1 MVSIQSSALK
11 PQYSAWP
18 PRKVATLMT
27 SLQANK
33 RPTLC
38 LIDGSAYIYRA
49 YFALPTLN
57 NSKGLQTNAVYGF
70 TTTLLKII
78 REHKPDGLAVAFDEK
93 GPTLRH
99 EEFKEYK
106 AQRPPMPDGMKTQ
119 IPYIYRVVEALNI
132 PAVRQAGYEADD
144 LIGTLARQAEQAGYD
159 IVIVTGDKDMLQLVT
174 PHVRIYDPV
183 KDKWSGEAE
192 CVAKFGVEPS
202 RVIEVMGLMG
212 DSSDNIPGV
221 KGVGEKTA
229 MKLIAQFGTI
239 DELLQRLDEV
249 APSRV
254 RMLLTEQADQARL
267 SRKLATIDT
276 RSPVQ
281 FHPESYQLK
290 PPHDDQLT
298 DLLREL
304 EFTSL
309 LKSLQ
314 PTQKQPEAKF
324 HATVTIEDE
333 TTARRFVDGVPKAGP
348 LGVHCLLTRQPGI
361 GADVLGLTLSTG
373 GQTGFIPIDVHTF
386 MRPIISVLHDVH
398 RPKIVHDLKATLLAL
413 HRVGVTLAPP
423 YIDTMIA
430 DYLLNPN
437 RRDHSL
443 DTIMLERL
451 GKRLES
457 EKREKTQPQSLFEV
471 DTGSREAAAEAAA
484 ALVEV
489 EPILREQ
496 LTEQGSLK
504 LFTEVEMP
512 LVPVLAD
519 IERNGFLLDVEGLH
533 ELSKE
538 LERELDRMMETITR
552 LAGGEFNINSPKQL
566 ATVLFEKLGLKPL
579 RKTKTGYSTDEDTL
593 TQLAVQHE
601 LPAQILSYRS
611 LSKLRSTYVD
621 ALPELVHPETKRLH
635 TSLNQTVAA
644 TGRLSSTD
652 PNLQNIP
659 VKGDYGLRIREA
671 FIAPKGHELLCADYS
686 QIEPRILAHLSQD
699 PRLLSVFTK
708 GEDIHMATAMEI
720 FGLPS
725 GQITR
730 DMRRA
735 AKTVVFGIVYGIS
748 PFGLSQNLGVSQP
761 EAKKYIDTFFERFP
775 SVRALMDRNIAE
787 GREKG
792 YTTTIL
798 GRRRPIPELQSS
810 DPVQRGFGERMAVN
824 SPIQGSAADLIKV
837 AMINVHRTLR
847 DELPHV
853 KTILQVHDELIFEV
867 PDHDLEEA
875 KRLVKQEMEGVGKQL
890 GLSVPLKVDLGVGKN
905 WRVAHP

>member
-1 MVSIQSSALK
+1 MPDSTDT
-11 PQYSAWP
+11 
-18 PRKVATLMT
+18 RKILY
-27 SLQANK
+27 
-33 RPTLC
+33 

-49 YFALPTLN
+49 FFALPALN

-70 TTTLLKII
+70 MTTLLKII

-99 EEFKEYK
+99 AEFKEYK
-106 AQRPPMPDGMKTQ
+106 AQRPPMPDGMKAQ
-119 IPYIYRVVEALNI
+119 IPYIHRVVEALNI
-132 PAVRQAGYEADD
+132 PAVKQAGYEADD

-159 IVIVTGDKDMLQLVT
+159 VVIVTGDKDMLQLLT
-174 PHVRIYDPV
+174 PHIRIYDPV
-183 KDKWSGEAE
+183 KDKWSGDAE
-192 CVAKFGVEPS
+192 CVAKFGVEPG
-202 RVIEVMGLMG
+202 RVVEVMGLMG
-212 DSSDNIPGV
+212 DTSDNIPGV
-221 KGVGEKTA
+221 KGIGEKTA

-239 DELLQRLDEV
+239 EELLRRLDEV
-249 APSRV
+249 TPARIKA
-254 RMLLTEQADQARL
+254 LLTEQTENARL

-276 RSPVQ
+276 QSPAE
-281 FHPESYQLK
+281 FHPESYQIK
-290 PPHDDQLT
+290 PPHDEQLT

-309 LKSLQ
+309 LKSLRSS
-314 PTQKQPEAKF
+314 PKQPERK
-324 HATVTIEDE
+324 TRDSTSIENE
-333 TTARRFVDGVPKAGP
+333 AAAQRFVDSLPKDAP
-348 LGVHCLLTRQPGI
+348 LGVHCLLAGQPGVH
-361 GADVLGLTLSTG
+361 ADVIGLALSTG
-373 GQTGFIPIDVHTF
+373 EHTAFIPIDVHTF
-386 MRPIISVLHDVH
+386 MRPIMPLLHDTH
-398 RPKIVHDLKATLLAL
+398 RTKVVHDLKATLLAF
-413 HRVGVTLAPP
+413 HRIGVTLAPP
-423 YIDTMIA
+423 YVDTMIA

-437 RRDHSL
+437 RRDHGL
-443 DTIMLERL
+443 ETIVLERL
-451 GKRLES
+451 GNRLGS
-457 EKREKTQPQSLFEV
+457 DTHEKAQPQSLFEV
-471 DTGSREAAAEAAA
+471 DTGSRETAAESAS
-484 ALVEV
+484 ALAKI
-489 EPILREQ
+489 EPILRD
-496 LTEQGSLK
+496 LLVEQGSSK
-504 LFTEVEMP
+504 LFTDVEMP
-512 LVPVLAD
+512 LVPVLAE

-533 ELSKE
+533 ELSTE
-538 LERELDRMMETITR
+538 LERELDRMMETIAR
-552 LAGGEFNINSPKQL
+552 SAGEEFNINSPKQL
-566 ATVLFEKLGLKPL
+566 AAVLFDKLGLKPL

-593 TQLAVQHE
+593 SQLAAQHE
-601 LPAQILSYRS
+601 LPVQILNYRS
-611 LSKLRSTYVD
+611 LSKLKSTYVD
-621 ALPELVHPETKRLH
+621 ALPELVRPETKRLH

-671 FIAPKGHELLCADYS
+671 FIVPIGHELLCADYS

-725 GQITR
+725 SQITR

-748 PFGLSQNLGVSQP
+748 PFGLSQNLGVPQA
-761 EAKKYIDTFFERFP
+761 EAKKYIDTFFERF
-775 SVRALMDRNIAE
+775 SAVRALMDRNIAE

-798 GRRRPIPELQSS
+798 GRRRPIPELQSG
-810 DPVQRGFGERMAVN
+810 DPAQRGFGERMAVN

-837 AMINVHRTLR
+837 AMITVHKKLH

-853 KTILQVHDELIFEV
+853 KMILQVHDELIFEV

>member
-1 MVSIQSSALK
+1 
-11 PQYSAWP
+11 
-18 PRKVATLMT
+18 MT
-27 SLQANK
+27 SLQTNR
-33 RPTLC
+33 RPTLY

-49 YFALPTLN
+49 FFALPALN

-99 EEFKEYK
+99 EEFKDYK
-106 AQRPPMPDGMKTQ
+106 AQRPPMPDGMKAQ
-119 IPYIYRVVEALNI
+119 IPYIHRVVEALNI
-132 PAVRQAGYEADD
+132 PAARQAGYEADD
-144 LIGTLARQAEQAGYD
+144 LIGTLARQAEQADYD
-159 IVIVTGDKDMLQLVT
+159 VVIVTGDKDMLQLVT
-174 PHVRIYDPV
+174 SHIRIYDPV
-183 KDKWSGEAE
+183 KDKWSGNAE
-192 CVAKFGVEPS
+192 CVAKFGVEPG
-202 RVIEVMGLMG
+202 RVVEVMGLMG
-212 DSSDNIPGV
+212 DASDNIPGV
-221 KGVGEKTA
+221 KGIGEKTA
-229 MKLIAQFGTI
+229 VKLIAQFGTI
-239 DELLQRLDEV
+239 DELLRRLDEV
-249 APSRV
+249 TPTRIKT
-254 RMLLTEQADQARL
+254 LLSEQAENARL

-276 RSPVQ
+276 QSPVE
-281 FHPESYQLK
+281 FHPESYRIKLPHEEQLAE
-290 PPHDDQLT
+290 
-298 DLLREL
+298 LLREL

-314 PTQKQPEAKF
+314 PSPKPLEATT
-324 HATVTIEDE
+324 HATVIIDDE
-333 TTARRFVDGVPKAGP
+333 TAAKRFVDGVSKGRP
-348 LGVHCLLTRQPGI
+348 LGLHCLLAGQPGVHT
-361 GADVLGLTLSTG
+361 DVLGLALSTG
-373 GQTGFIPIDVHTF
+373 NQTAFIPIDVHAY
-386 MRPIISVLHDVH
+386 MRTIIELLHDH
-398 RPKIVHDLKATLLAL
+398 THTKTVHDLKSTLLAF
-413 HRVGVTLAPP
+413 HRIGITLVPP
-423 YIDTMIA
+423 YVDTMIA

-451 GKRLES
+451 GERLGS
-457 EKREKTQPQSLFEV
+457 GKQEKAQSQLLFEV
-471 DTGSREAAAEAAA
+471 DTGSREETAEAAA
-484 ALVEV
+484 ALAKL
-489 EPILREQ
+489 EPILIEQ
-496 LTEQGSLK
+496 LTDQGSLK
-504 LFTEVEMP
+504 LFTDVEMP

-519 IERNGFLLDVEGLH
+519 IERNGFLLDVDGLH
-533 ELSKE
+533 GLSQE
-538 LERELDRMMETITR
+538 LERELDRMMETIAR

-593 TQLAVQHE
+593 TQLATQHE
-601 LPAQILSYRS
+601 LPDQILSYRS
-611 LSKLRSTYVD
+611 LSKLKSTYVD

-671 FIAPKGHELLCADYS
+671 FIVPKGHELLCADYS

-699 PRLLSVFTK
+699 PRLLSVFAK

-725 GQITR
+725 SQITR

-748 PFGLSQNLGVSQP
+748 PFGLSQNLGVPQAESKQ
-761 EAKKYIDTFFERFP
+761 YIDTFFERFAA
-775 SVRALMDRNIAE
+775 VRALMDRNMVE

-798 GRRRPIPELQSS
+798 GRRRPIPELQSG
-810 DPVQRGFGERMAVN
+810 DPAQRGVGERMAVN

-837 AMINVHRTLR
+837 AMINVHKKLHE
-847 DELPHV
+847 ELPHV
-853 KTILQVHDELIFEV
+853 KMILQVHDELIFEV

-875 KRLVKQEMEGVGKQL
+875 KRLVRQEMEGVSKQL